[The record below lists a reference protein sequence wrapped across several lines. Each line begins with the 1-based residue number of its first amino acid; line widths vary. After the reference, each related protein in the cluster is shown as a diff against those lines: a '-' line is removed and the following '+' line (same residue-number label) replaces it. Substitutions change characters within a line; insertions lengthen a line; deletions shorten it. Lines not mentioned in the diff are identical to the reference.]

1 MRVRP
6 HRSQEEICHG
16 RLLLVLLVVAAIL
29 IAILAYLYLSLKSQ
43 MSQQIEKIRKEQT
56 ESARKEALSHLQ
68 QWREQELELTRKQQL
83 ETARSEAMVQ
93 LEQWKVEY
101 TRVIRQEAI
110 HKSQAVT
117 VGKVTEHFVPYL
129 PGFAY
134 SPKDARFLGSPIDFV
149 VFDGLND
156 GEVKGVVFV
165 EVKTGTSALS
175 TRERRIRD
183 AVQAGRVQWV
193 EIRPQLEP
201 VEANAL
207 EVGAEP
213 APMLLSEAE
222 TTSGICSGAVG

>member
-1 MRVRP
+1 M
-6 HRSQEEICHG
+6 EG
-16 RLLLVLLVVAAIL
+16 LLLVLLVVAAIL

-93 LEQWKVEY
+93 LARWKVEY
-101 TRVIRQEAI
+101 THVIRQEAI
-110 HKSQAVT
+110 QKSQAVT

-134 SPKDARFLGSPIDFV
+134 NPKDARFLGSPIDFV

-213 APMLLSEAE
+213 AQMLSSEAE
-222 TTSGICSGAVG
+222 TTSGICAGAVG